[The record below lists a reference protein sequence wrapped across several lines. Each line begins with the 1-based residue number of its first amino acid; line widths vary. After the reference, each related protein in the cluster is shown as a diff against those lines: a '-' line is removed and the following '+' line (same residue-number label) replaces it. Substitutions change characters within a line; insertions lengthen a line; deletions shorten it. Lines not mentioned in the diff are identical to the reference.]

1 MEAHAASPTAAAA
14 TARIVL
20 RPNCSLSRTHA
31 CWFIAVLALADLAL
45 VALCL
50 IHGAWPVAPYL
61 LFQFVLLGGVVWVL
75 RRRAANTREIITL
88 DENSLHIE
96 RCAGRRTETISL
108 SRYWARVVLQP
119 ARYHGH
125 ASRLLLRSHGRE
137 IEIGAALAEEQRRRL
152 ARNLKQAVGPGY
164 RATETAA
171 LVAGAL
177 DDSLLKPL

>member
-1 MEAHAASPTAAAA
+1 MNAHAVSPAGADAA
-14 TARIVL
+14 ARIVL
-20 RPNCSLSRTHA
+20 RPNCSLSRAHA
-31 CWFIAVLALADLAL
+31 RWFIAVLALADLML
-45 VALCL
+45 MVLCL
-50 IHGAWPVAPYL
+50 VHGAWPVAPYL
-61 LFQFVLLGGVVWVL
+61 LFQFVLLGGVVWAL
-75 RRRAANTREIITL
+75 RRRAAGTREVITL
-88 DENSLHIE
+88 DEDRLHIE
-96 RCAGRRTETISL
+96 RCAGRRTELIEL

-152 ARNLKQAVGPGY
+152 ARNLKLAVGPGY

>member
-1 MEAHAASPTAAAA
+1 MEAHAVSPAGADAI
-14 TARIVL
+14 ARIVL
-20 RPNCSLSRTHA
+20 RPNCSLSRVHA
-31 CWFIAVLALADLAL
+31 RRFIAVLALADLAL
-45 VALCL
+45 AGLCFY
-50 IHGAWPVAPYL
+50 HGAWPVAPYL

-75 RRRAANTREIITL
+75 RRRAANTREVITL
-88 DENSLHIE
+88 DENRLHIE
-96 RCAGRRTETISL
+96 QCAGRRTETASL
-108 SRYWARVVLQP
+108 SRYWSRVVLQP

-152 ARNLKQAVGPGY
+152 ARSLKQAVGPGY
-164 RATETAA
+164 RAAETAA